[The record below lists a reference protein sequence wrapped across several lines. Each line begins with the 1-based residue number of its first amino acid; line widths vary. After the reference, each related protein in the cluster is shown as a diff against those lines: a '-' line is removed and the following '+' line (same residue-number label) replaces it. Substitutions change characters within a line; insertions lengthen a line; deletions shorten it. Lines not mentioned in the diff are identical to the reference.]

1 MQTLRDKSGVRTV
14 SGGTLGEKLLVKKLS
29 SGLRVGVISRP
40 EFVRKFAIIAARYGS
55 NDTHYVSP
63 ATGRRVETPAG
74 VAHFL
79 EHKMFEKEWGD
90 VFDRFSELG
99 ANANAFTSYTVT
111 GYHFTCTGNF
121 WENLGLLLE
130 LVGCL
135 HITRQSVRK
144 EVGIIQQ
151 EILMYEDN
159 PDWKVATGLLE
170 ALYHRHPVRVDTAG
184 TVDSVARI
192 TKGILLESFSAF
204 YRPCNMMLV
213 AAGALDAGE
222 VFERCEGL
230 SGRRADGA
238 LPKRLEKREPGS
250 ARQDRIISHM
260 DVKRPKLLLGFK
272 EGRAPRGGAAL
283 VRRTFETDLLMGIIF
298 GKSGPAYLRMYE
310 KGLIDESFSAV
321 FTSDSGF
328 GHSMIGGETDSPQEL
343 LGACLEAIRR
353 ACEKGLSR
361 SDFDRTK
368 KWLLGA
374 YLRRFN
380 SLEASAVRS
389 VAGMFLGYNP
399 FRTMELMESLTIG
412 DIDRRVREH
421 FRPESMAVSMVL
433 PAGSQAK

>member
-1 MQTLRDKSGVRTV
+1 MQILRDRSGVRTV
-14 SGGTLGEKLLVKKLS
+14 SGGILGEKLLVKTMS

-40 EFVRKFAIIAARYGS
+40 EFVKKFAIIAASYGS
-55 NDTHYVSP
+55 NDTHFVSP
-63 ATGRRVETPAG
+63 ATGKGIKTPAG

-90 VFDRFSELG
+90 VFDKFSELG

-130 LVGCL
+130 LVGGL
-135 HITRQSVRK
+135 HVTRESVRK

-159 PDWKVATGLLE
+159 PDWKVATDLLE

-184 TVDSVARI
+184 TFDSVARI
-192 TKGILLESFSAF
+192 TKGILLESFGAF
-204 YRPCNMMLV
+204 YKPCNMMLV
-213 AAGALDAGE
+213 TAGALDAGD
-222 VFERCEGL
+222 VFERCETL
-230 SGRRADGA
+230 SDRRANGA
-238 LPKRLEKREPGS
+238 LPKRLGKSEPS
-250 ARQDRIISHM
+250 RARLSRVISHM

-298 GKSGPAYLRMYE
+298 GKSGPAYLKMYE
-310 KGLIDESFSAV
+310 KGLIDESFSAA
-321 FTSDSGF
+321 FTSDRGF
-328 GHSMIGGETDSPQEL
+328 GHSMIGGETDTPQEL
-343 LGACLEAIRR
+343 LDACLEAIRR
-353 ACEKGLSR
+353 ACEKGLSK

-389 VAGMFLGYNP
+389 IAGTFLGYNP
-399 FRTMELMESLTIG
+399 FRTMELMESVTIA
-412 DIDRRVREH
+412 DINRRVREH
-421 FRPESMAVSMVL
+421 FRRDAMAVSMLL
-433 PAGSQAK
+433 PRSSQGK